1 MKQLTRLLIACALL
15 SGGAIAQQPVSPEA
29 LLKAA
34 MQREQVDG
42 DAAGALSD
50 YKVIGELHPRSPVAA
65 RALARMAAIYDRQ
78 GELEL
83 ARASYQ
89 RIVTEHAQ
97 SPEAAAARTALKKLT
112 APAAAVAPPQTFSLE
127 SLFRGFNTR
136 PDVSPDGLLV
146 AGGRLVGS
154 PARLRAALDVR
165 AVASG
170 AQRTLVEGLEGAVR
184 TVRFS
189 PDGSRLAAYVV
200 QFAPGADATRPES
213 PSRVSLV
220 VASAHVKTG
229 SPINL
234 PIWEGPRS
242 DEFQVVESLP
252 WSPNGQW
259 LPYPSNLSGKSEAFL
274 LDARSGKAR
283 PLGVALDGAPDFLWS
298 PDGRQLAVR
307 VGNGAIQIVTIGT
320 GVSRT
325 VAVPSAATATTRLG
339 AWPSAGAIAITQL
352 PEGAHPGTTTE
363 VSLLSVAD
371 GSLVPICKGFPIL
384 SGSDAGLATFGST
397 VDLCF
402 GFSRDGRTELIWR
415 HENRRLMQRDVAA
428 GTERPL
434 VSGFAEERGASISR
448 DSRVVVFFSNRDAR
462 WGLYA
467 ARLDASAPTTPVRI
481 AALDDLPTVAR
492 VLWSDTAVLAQ
503 LTQSDAHVFRVQM
516 DPATGRSAGELLQL
530 TQESTNNITPTLS
543 NDGKQIAFFSRRGGL
558 TYPTVMNAD
567 GSGPERTL
575 PPSVLNTR
583 TPMPWLSAKQVL
595 IADAGKAAIL
605 RLEFSLLDSATG
617 VRTPTRLSP
626 PSYPGERGSWAVDS
640 AREEVIVATGPEKGT
655 GPIEFRARSIPTTT
669 DRLLATIESPAAP
682 LDYFAVSKDG
692 TQIAYFLSTYF
703 SNVDP
708 CAPCELGVI
717 NLTTGLRRQ
726 LPNPK
731 APTIPV
737 AWSPDGRFLLY
748 GAGRPRVMNVETGES
763 WTLMAP
769 AQQPAWTQS
778 GSWAPDGSFLVL
790 SATTQRG
797 EWKLWKDV
805 TVDGLAKAG
814 RR

>member
-1 MKQLTRLLIACALL
+1 
-15 SGGAIAQQPVSPEA
+15 
-29 LLKAA
+29 
-34 MQREQVDG
+34 
-42 DAAGALSD
+42 
-50 YKVIGELHPRSPVAA
+50 
-65 RALARMAAIYDRQ
+65 MAAIYVRQ

-83 ARASYQ
+83 ARATYQ
-89 RIVTEHAQ
+89 RVVTEHAQ
-97 SPEAAAARTALKKLT
+97 SPEAGAARTALSKLT
-112 APAAAVAPPQTFSLE
+112 APAAVAPPQTSSLE

-146 AGGRLVGS
+146 AGGRLIGS
-154 PARLRAALDVR
+154 PTRQTAALDVR

-170 AQRTLVEGLEGAVR
+170 AQRTLVEGLEGFVR

-189 PDGSRLAAYVV
+189 PDGSRLAAYVI
-200 QFAPGADATRPES
+200 QLLPGAAPPTS
-213 PSRVSLV
+213 AQSISRVSLV

-229 SPINL
+229 LPINL

-242 DEFQVVESLP
+242 DEAHFVEQLP

-259 LPYPSNLSGKSEAFL
+259 LPYPSNRSGKSEAFL

-298 PDGRQLAVR
+298 PDGQELAVR

-325 VAVPSAATATTRLG
+325 VAVQSAASATTRLG

-352 PEGAHPGTTTE
+352 LEGANPGTTE
-363 VSLLSVAD
+363 VSLVSVAD
-371 GSLVPICKGFPIL
+371 GSLTPICKGFPML
-384 SGSDAGLATFGST
+384 SGTDAGLATFGGT

-402 GFSRDGRTELIWR
+402 GFSGDGRTELIWR
-415 HENRRLMQRDVAA
+415 HENKRLVQRDVAA

-448 DSRVVVFFSNRDAR
+448 DGRLVVFFSNRDAR

-467 ARLDASAPTTPVRI
+467 ARLEASAPTTPVRI
-481 AALDDLPTVAR
+481 AALDDLPTGAR
-492 VLWSDTAVLAQ
+492 VLWTDTAVLAQ
-503 LTQSDAHVFRVQM
+503 LTQNDAQVFRVQM
-516 DPATGRSAGELLQL
+516 DPATGRSVGELLQL
-530 TQESTNNITPTLS
+530 TQESTYNITPTVS
-543 NDGKQIAFFSRRGGL
+543 NDGKQIAFFSRRGGF
-558 TYPTVMNAD
+558 TYPAVMNAD
-567 GSGPERTL
+567 GSGAERTL
-575 PPSVLNTR
+575 PPSVLSIHAHALALNEASADR
-583 TPMPWLSAKQVL
+583 RSADEMPASQQVPAESSQYS
-595 IADAGKAAIL
+595 IRPPESG
-605 RLEFSLLDSATG
+605 RPPSSM
-617 VRTPTRLSP
+617 R

-640 AREEVIVATGPEKGT
+640 AREEIIVATGPEKGP
-655 GPIEFRARSIPTTT
+655 GPIEFRARSMATST

-682 LDYFAVSKDG
+682 LDHFVVSKDG

-703 SNVDP
+703 SNVNP

-748 GAGRPRVMNVETGES
+748 GAPRPRVMNVESGES
-763 WTLMAP
+763 WTLMEP